1 MNIFKKDNKKEIEIK
16 PTCKNYEICSKCGIL
31 CNNGESN
38 IECIE
43 LLVLAL
49 DTLNKEYEYKQFE
62 NVWLSSQ
69 IEDYN
74 EDMYGDY
81 QFDSCD

>member
-1 MNIFKKDNKKEIEIK
+1 
-16 PTCKNYEICSKCGIL
+16 
-31 CNNGESN
+31 
-38 IECIE
+38 
-43 LLVLAL
+43 VLAL
-49 DTLNKEYEYKQFE
+49 DKLNKEYEYKQFE